1 MHNLFC
7 TECGHKMTY
16 TGPKPRFCSSCGV
29 PLGEKSAAA
38 PREGSPAKAKGP
50 LSLREQMAAKK
61 EGRPSLKDD
70 ETDIDYVPQLDGLEY
85 SISADGT
92 GYNTHKFED
101 VFNVSTEE
109 KPAQKKPAK
118 QRGRPRKNKS

>member
-16 TGPKPRFCSSCGV
+16 TGPKPKFCSSCGV
-29 PLGEKSAAA
+29 PIGEKSAID
-38 PREGSPAKAKGP
+38 PRKGP
-50 LSLREQMAAKK
+50 STKARGVLSIREQMAAKK
-61 EGRPSLKDD
+61 GGGPSLKDD
-70 ETDIDYVPQLDGLEY
+70 ETDIDYVPQIDGLEY

-118 QRGRPRKNKS
+118 RRGRPRKTKN